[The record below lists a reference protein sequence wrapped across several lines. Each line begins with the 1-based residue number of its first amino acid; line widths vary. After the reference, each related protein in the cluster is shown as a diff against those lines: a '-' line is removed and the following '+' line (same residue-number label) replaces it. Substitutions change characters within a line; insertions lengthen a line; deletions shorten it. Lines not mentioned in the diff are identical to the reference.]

1 MKILHTSDWHLGAV
15 FDSRKRYE
23 EFDKVLD
30 FLLKVIRE
38 EHIEAVIIAGDVFD
52 SNLPSNRATEQY
64 YNFLVSARDAGVKN
78 LIVTAG
84 NHDSA
89 SFLEAPAHVLKKFAV
104 HVSGKVDS
112 EKVDS
117 AIIPLQTEDG
127 AIAAVVC
134 AVPYLRDSDIRRA
147 VSGEDIEAQE
157 NRRLEGVIAWYEKV
171 CARAEEL
178 YPGVP
183 LIATGHF
190 YADEVNYYKSL
201 QAVPVSRLPENI
213 DYLALGHLH
222 VPQQIE
228 GKINARYSGALL
240 QMDFKDFNDI
250 KKLLILDS
258 DKLKEDPVEVMIPCF
273 QRIEKI
279 SGTLDELRE
288 KIEEFSKCG
297 ESVWVYAF
305 HTGDFEP
312 RLSYILSGFCANTQ
326 VSVIKC
332 DNQQMNP
339 ALTQYRRNADEPVE
353 ITPQKLFARVIENM
367 SDERKQTLTA
377 AFMEACR
384 LLENEEDKSE

>member
-1 MKILHTSDWHLGAV
+1 METI
-15 FDSRKRYE
+15 RK
-23 EFDKVLD
+23 
-30 FLLKVIRE
+30 

-52 SNLPSNRATEQY
+52 STLPPNRATEQY

-89 SFLEAPAHVLKKFAV
+89 SFLEAPAHVLKKFSV
-104 HVSGKVDS
+104 HVSGKVDP

-127 AIAAVVC
+127 KAAAVVC

-157 NRRLEGVIAWYEKV
+157 NRRLEGVLAWYEKV

-178 YPGVP
+178 YPGIP

-201 QAVPVSRLPENI
+201 QAVPVGRLPENI
-213 DYLALGHLH
+213 AYLALGHLH
-222 VPQQIE
+222 VPQQVS
-228 GKINARYSGALL
+228 GRINTWYSGSLL
-240 QMDFKDFNDI
+240 QMDFKDFRDT

-258 DKLKEDPVEVMIPCF
+258 DKLDEAPVEVVIPCF

-279 SGTLDELRE
+279 SGTLDELRA
-288 KIEEFSKCG
+288 KIEEFSQCG

-312 RLSYILSGFCANTQ
+312 RLSYILSGYCANTQ
-326 VSVIKC
+326 VLVIKC

-339 ALTQYRRNADEPVE
+339 ALTQYRRNTDEPVE

-367 SDERKQTLTA
+367 SDERKQVLTA

-384 LLENEEDKSE
+384 LLDNEDDKAE

>member
-15 FDSRKRYE
+15 FDSQKRYE
-23 EFDKVLD
+23 EFDKVLE

-64 YNFLVSARDAGVKN
+64 YDFLVAARDAGVKN
-78 LIVTAG
+78 VIVTAG

-89 SFLEAPAHVLKKFAV
+89 SFLESPAHILKKLSV
-104 HVSGKVDS
+104 HVSGKVDP

-117 AIIPLQTEDG
+117 SIIPLPTEDG
-127 AIAAVVC
+127 KTAAVVC
-134 AVPYLRDSDIRRA
+134 AVPYLRDGDIRRA
-147 VSGEDIEAQE
+147 VSGEDIDAQE
-157 NRRLEGVIAWYEKV
+157 NRRLEGVLAWYEKICV
-171 CARAEEL
+171 RAEEL
-178 YPGVP
+178 YPGIP

-190 YADEVNYYKSL
+190 YADEVNYYNSL
-201 QAVPVSRLPENI
+201 QAVPVARLPENI

-222 VPQQIE
+222 VPQQVKS
-228 GKINARYSGALL
+228 KINTWYSGALL
-240 QMDFKDFNDI
+240 QMDFKDFRDT

-258 DKLKEDPVEVMIPCF
+258 EKLDAAPREVEIPRF

-279 SGTLDELRE
+279 SGSLDELRA
-288 KIEEFSKCG
+288 KIGEFAGTG
-297 ESVWVYAF
+297 ESVWVYAY

-312 RLSYILSGFCANTQ
+312 RLSYILSGYCANTQ
-326 VSVIKC
+326 VLVIKC

-339 ALTQYRRNADEPVE
+339 ALTQYRRSTEEPVE

-367 SDERKQTLTA
+367 SDERKQILTA

-384 LLENEEDKSE
+384 LLENEEDKAE

>member
-15 FDSRKRYE
+15 FDSRKRYD
-23 EFDKVLD
+23 EFDKVLE
-30 FLLKVIRE
+30 FILKVIRE

-78 LIVTAG
+78 LIVAAG

-89 SFLEAPAHVLKKFAV
+89 SFLEAPAHVLKKFSV
-104 HVSGKVDS
+104 HVSGKVDP

-117 AIIPLQTEDG
+117 AIIPLQTEEG
-127 AIAAVVC
+127 KIGAVVC

-157 NRRLEGVIAWYEKV
+157 NRRLEGVLAWYEKI

-222 VPQQIE
+222 VPQQIG

-240 QMDFKDFNDI
+240 QMDFKDFKDV

-258 DKLKEDPVEVMIPCF
+258 DKLKDAPVEVVIPCF

-288 KIEEFSKCG
+288 KIEEFSLCG

-312 RLSYILSGFCANTQ
+312 RLSYILSGYCADTQ

-339 ALTQYRRNADEPVE
+339 ALTQYRSNTEEPVE
-353 ITPQKLFARVIENM
+353 ITPQKLFERVIENM
-367 SDERKQTLTA
+367 SDERRQTLTA

-384 LLENEEDKSE
+384 LLENEEDKTE